1 MTRLATPQDAARW
14 LHQRVR
20 GVLRT
25 DSRRVAAGDGFIAWP
40 GAAAD
45 GRRFVAD
52 ALAQGA
58 TACVVELEGVQD
70 FGFDDAAIA
79 TYGALYAEDGTTT
92 YKIKLTRP
100 VASSPLRSIL
110 PKVGPCSGRATK
122 DDPLGP

>member
-58 TACVVELEGVQD
+58 TACVVEHEGAMAPPAMMAVVMTWPSSRL
-70 FGFDDAAIA
+70 AA
-79 TYGALYAEDGTTT
+79 
-92 YKIKLTRP
+92 
-100 VASSPLRSIL
+100 
-110 PKVGPCSGRATK
+110 
-122 DDPLGP
+122 